1 MCTIGRTAGGTAG
14 KAHYRTDRAQYPVW
28 NGQERK
34 DNGAKRCR
42 SSFLN
47 TTFLPRPLPSLF
59 VEDTGGNRYNLI
71 TQENY
76 EFLRD
81 SYFRYACLL
90 GKEAVHTPGRTF
102 GEGIAKLHEEME
114 VLVGEELNVNIEEQN
129 GRLLFRLWKT
139 HCWGVLTLYYF
150 PVKFVEDL
158 NPELRRISITF
169 IHQLMKAN
177 GIQTVLD
184 EDDTDYV
191 LTWISEGIPDET
203 AEERRNHLKLL
214 HSYENGRI
222 QALLRRVENR
232 CYYKNL
238 PKALDRYEP
247 QNDYERSLVSAM
259 KEGLDFLSPEHGI
272 MQYSYD
278 PFYEEEP
285 ECLPMYLWQQI
296 RVVYDSNDMVTDYL
310 VDYYNSYS
318 RETYDIIPATT
329 LALSPET
336 EKLFYMD
343 DYPERFLQWADKFIN
358 III

>member
-14 KAHYRTDRAQYPVW
+14 KAHHRTDRAQYPVW

-114 VLVGEELNVNIEEQN
+114 VLVGEDLNVNIEEQN
-129 GRLLFRLWKT
+129 GRLLFWLWKT

-169 IHQLMKAN
+169 IHKLMKAN

-191 LTWISEGIPDET
+191 LTWISEEGSDT
-203 AEERRNHLKLL
+203 AEERRKRLKLL

-222 QALLRRVENR
+222 KRLLQRVECK

-238 PKALDRYEP
+238 PKALDRYKAR
-247 QNDYERSLVSAM
+247 NDYERSLVSAM
-259 KEGLDFLSPEHGI
+259 KEGLQFLSPERGI
-272 MQYSYD
+272 MEYSYD
-278 PFYEEEP
+278 PFYEKEP
-285 ECLPMYLWQQI
+285 EFHPMYLYQQI
-296 RVVYDSNDMVTDYL
+296 RVIYDSYDMVTDYL
-310 VDYYNSYS
+310 VDCYNSHS
-318 RETYDIIPATT
+318 RETYDIIPVTT
-329 LALSPET
+329 LDLSPET
-336 EKLFYMD
+336 EKLFRMD
-343 DYPERFLQWADKFIN
+343 D
-358 III
+358 

>member
-1 MCTIGRTAGGTAG
+1 MKRICTDLALGEIPDGTG
-14 KAHYRTDRAQYPVW
+14 EKEEHRQLLLLR
-28 NGQERK
+28 ERK
-34 DNGAKRCR
+34 
-42 SSFLN
+42 N
-47 TTFLPRPLPSLF
+47 T
-59 VEDTGGNRYNLI
+59 
-71 TQENY
+71 
-76 EFLRD
+76 
-81 SYFRYACLL
+81 
-90 GKEAVHTPGRTF
+90 
-102 GEGIAKLHEEME
+102 
-114 VLVGEELNVNIEEQN
+114 
-129 GRLLFRLWKT
+129 RLL
-139 HCWGVLTLYYF
+139 
-150 PVKFVEDL
+150 
-158 NPELRRISITF
+158 
-169 IHQLMKAN
+169 A
-177 GIQTVLD
+177 
-184 EDDTDYV
+184 
-191 LTWISEGIPDET
+191 
-203 AEERRNHLKLL
+203 
-214 HSYENGRI
+214 
-222 QALLRRVENR
+222 RVE
-232 CYYKNL
+232 KQVL
-238 PKALDRYEP
+238 LQESADSHDRYEP

>member
-14 KAHYRTDRAQYPVW
+14 KAHHRTDRAQYPVW

-42 SSFLN
+42 YPFLN
-47 TTFLPRPLPSLF
+47 TTLLPRPLPSLF
-59 VEDTGGNRYNLI
+59 VEAPGGNRYNLI

-102 GEGIAKLHEEME
+102 GEGIARLHEEME

-139 HCWGVLTLYYF
+139 HRWGVLTLYYF

-169 IHQLMKAN
+169 IHQQMKAN

-191 LTWISEGIPDET
+191 LIWLSEEVPDET
-203 AEERRNHLKLL
+203 AEERRKRLKLL
-214 HSYENGRI
+214 RSYENGKV

-272 MQYSYD
+272 MEYSYD

-285 ECLPMYLWQQI
+285 ECLPMYLHQQI

>member
-1 MCTIGRTAGGTAG
+1 M
-14 KAHYRTDRAQYPVW
+14 
-28 NGQERK
+28 
-34 DNGAKRCR
+34 
-42 SSFLN
+42 
-47 TTFLPRPLPSLF
+47 
-59 VEDTGGNRYNLI
+59 EDTGGNRYNLI

-184 EDDTDYV
+184 V
-191 LTWISEGIPDET
+191 WGI
-203 AEERRNHLKLL
+203 ER
-214 HSYENGRI
+214 SGFFNGREKWAKGFEN
-222 QALLRRVENR
+222 QRV
-232 CYYKNL
+232 
-238 PKALDRYEP
+238 
-247 QNDYERSLVSAM
+247 
-259 KEGLDFLSPEHGI
+259 
-272 MQYSYD
+272 
-278 PFYEEEP
+278 
-285 ECLPMYLWQQI
+285 
-296 RVVYDSNDMVTDYL
+296 
-310 VDYYNSYS
+310 
-318 RETYDIIPATT
+318 
-329 LALSPET
+329 
-336 EKLFYMD
+336 
-343 DYPERFLQWADKFIN
+343 
-358 III
+358 

>member
-14 KAHYRTDRAQYPVW
+14 KTHHRTDRARYPLW
-28 NGQERK
+28 NGQEGK
-34 DNGAKRCR
+34 DNCAKRCR

-102 GEGIAKLHEEME
+102 GEGIARLHEEME
-114 VLVGEELNVNIEEQN
+114 ALVGEDLNVNIEEQN

-139 HCWGVLTLYYF
+139 HRWGVLTLYYF
-150 PVKFVEDL
+150 PMKFMEALD
-158 NPELRRISITF
+158 PELRRISITF
-169 IHQLMKAN
+169 IHELMRAN

-191 LTWISEGIPDET
+191 QTWLSEDVPDET
-203 AEERRNHLKLL
+203 AEERRKRLKLL
-214 HSYENGRI
+214 RSYENGRV
-222 QALLRRVENR
+222 QALLRRVENK

-247 QNDYERSLVSAM
+247 RNDYERSLVSAM
-259 KEGLDFLSPEHGI
+259 KEGLEFLSPEHGI
-272 MQYSYD
+272 MKYGYD

-285 ECLPMYLWQQI
+285 EPKQASME
-296 RVVYDSNDMVTDYL
+296 S
-310 VDYYNSYS
+310 
-318 RETYDIIPATT
+318 
-329 LALSPET
+329 
-336 EKLFYMD
+336 
-343 DYPERFLQWADKFIN
+343 
-358 III
+358 

>member
-1 MCTIGRTAGGTAG
+1 
-14 KAHYRTDRAQYPVW
+14 
-28 NGQERK
+28 
-34 DNGAKRCR
+34 
-42 SSFLN
+42 
-47 TTFLPRPLPSLF
+47 
-59 VEDTGGNRYNLI
+59 
-71 TQENY
+71 
-76 EFLRD
+76 
-81 SYFRYACLL
+81 
-90 GKEAVHTPGRTF
+90 
-102 GEGIAKLHEEME
+102 ME

-139 HCWGVLTLYYF
+139 HRWGVLTLYYF
-150 PVKFVEDL
+150 PVKFLEAL
-158 NPELRRISITF
+158 GPELRRISITF
-169 IHQLMKAN
+169 IHKLMKAN

-191 LTWISEGIPDET
+191 LIWLSEEVPDET
-203 AEERRNHLKLL
+203 AEERRKRLKLL
-214 HSYENGRI
+214 RSYENGKV

-238 PKALDRYEP
+238 PKALDRYES
-247 QNDYERSLVSAM
+247 QNDYERSLVSAL

-272 MQYSYD
+272 MEYSYD

-285 ECLPMYLWQQI
+285 ECLPMYLHQQI
-296 RVVYDSNDMVTDYL
+296 RVVYESNDMVTDYL

-329 LALSPET
+329 LSLSPET
-336 EKLFYMD
+336 EKLFCMD

>member
-1 MCTIGRTAGGTAG
+1 M
-14 KAHYRTDRAQYPVW
+14 
-28 NGQERK
+28 
-34 DNGAKRCR
+34 
-42 SSFLN
+42 
-47 TTFLPRPLPSLF
+47 
-59 VEDTGGNRYNLI
+59 
-71 TQENY
+71 
-76 EFLRD
+76 
-81 SYFRYACLL
+81 
-90 GKEAVHTPGRTF
+90 
-102 GEGIAKLHEEME
+102 
-114 VLVGEELNVNIEEQN
+114 
-129 GRLLFRLWKT
+129 
-139 HCWGVLTLYYF
+139 
-150 PVKFVEDL
+150 EDL

-191 LTWISEGIPDET
+191 LTWISEEGSDET
-203 AEERRNHLKLL
+203 AEERRKRLKLL
-214 HSYENGRI
+214 RSYEIGKV

-272 MQYSYD
+272 MEYSYD

-285 ECLPMYLWQQI
+285 ECLPMYLHQQI

>member
-14 KAHYRTDRAQYPVW
+14 KAHHRTDRAQYPVW

-34 DNGAKRCR
+34 DNGAKQCR

-47 TTFLPRPLPSLF
+47 TTFLPKPLPNLF

-114 VLVGEELNVNIEEQN
+114 ILVGEELNVNIEEQN

-139 HCWGVLTLYYF
+139 HRWGVLTLYYF

-158 NPELRRISITF
+158 GPELRRISITF

-222 QALLRRVENR
+222 QALLRRVEDR

-285 ECLPMYLWQQI
+285 ECLPMYLHQQI
-296 RVVYDSNDMVTDYL
+296 RVVYDSNDTVTDYL

-336 EKLFYMD
+336 EKLFCMD
-343 DYPERFLQWADKFIN
+343 DYPERFLQWANKYIN

>member
-1 MCTIGRTAGGTAG
+1 M
-14 KAHYRTDRAQYPVW
+14 
-28 NGQERK
+28 
-34 DNGAKRCR
+34 
-42 SSFLN
+42 
-47 TTFLPRPLPSLF
+47 
-59 VEDTGGNRYNLI
+59 
-71 TQENY
+71 
-76 EFLRD
+76 
-81 SYFRYACLL
+81 
-90 GKEAVHTPGRTF
+90 
-102 GEGIAKLHEEME
+102 
-114 VLVGEELNVNIEEQN
+114 
-129 GRLLFRLWKT
+129 
-139 HCWGVLTLYYF
+139 YYF

-158 NPELRRISITF
+158 GPELRRISITF

-222 QALLRRVENR
+222 QALLRRVEDR

-272 MQYSYD
+272 MEYSYD
-278 PFYEEEP
+278 PFFEEEP
-285 ECLPMYLWQQI
+285 ECLPMYLHQQI

-336 EKLFYMD
+336 EKLFCMD

>member
-1 MCTIGRTAGGTAG
+1 
-14 KAHYRTDRAQYPVW
+14 
-28 NGQERK
+28 
-34 DNGAKRCR
+34 
-42 SSFLN
+42 
-47 TTFLPRPLPSLF
+47 
-59 VEDTGGNRYNLI
+59 
-71 TQENY
+71 
-76 EFLRD
+76 
-81 SYFRYACLL
+81 
-90 GKEAVHTPGRTF
+90 
-102 GEGIAKLHEEME
+102 ME

-214 HSYENGRI
+214 RSYEIGKV

-272 MQYSYD
+272 MEYSYD

-285 ECLPMYLWQQI
+285 ECLPMYLHQQI

-336 EKLFYMD
+336 EKLFCMD